1 MWKGSFR
8 ETDSHFPACEGFKR
22 RDMGRAMRCSS
33 VMPQKLGKL
42 ILPVRVLSCCRSDM
56 LIECRHE
63 SFCLTIWF
71 WPQRSYLTVMKP
83 KVFSECLGLIS
94 VEGRAIISFQQR

>member
-8 ETDSHFPACEGFKR
+8 ETDSHFPAYEGFKR
-22 RDMGRAMRCSS
+22 RDMGRAMGCSS

-83 KVFSECLGLIS
+83 KVFAECLGLIS